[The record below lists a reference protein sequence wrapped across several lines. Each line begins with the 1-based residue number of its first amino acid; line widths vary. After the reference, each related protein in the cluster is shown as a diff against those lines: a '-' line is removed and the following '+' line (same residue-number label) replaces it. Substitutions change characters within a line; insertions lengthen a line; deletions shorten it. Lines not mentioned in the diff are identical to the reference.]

1 MGTEPHLPPLSAYC
15 CEITSSRNRNASQPQ
30 LINPQ
35 VIQVSAHSFKF
46 RCVTARVNR
55 ELRKNNHNRVACEL
69 ARAYNAPAQYHAPK
83 NRRPAQA
90 PTPRRNNHNLV
101 ACELARAYNAPAQHH
116 ALENRRPAQ
125 APTPRRDNSAISTP
139 LLDKLQLAAID
150 QMRQAIAGHIGIEAF
165 GL

>member
-1 MGTEPHLPPLSAYC
+1 
-15 CEITSSRNRNASQPQ
+15 
-30 LINPQ
+30 
-35 VIQVSAHSFKF
+35 
-46 RCVTARVNR
+46 
-55 ELRKNNHNRVACEL
+55 VACEL

-139 LLDKLQLAAID
+139 LLNKLQLAAID